1 MVASS
6 QRGQTIGELEEK
18 VDKGSWCDAQL
29 KEWKEIIRRGRE
41 KELKGRSDVEEKE
54 EGGSWR
60 SG

>member
-1 MVASS
+1 V
-6 QRGQTIGELEEK
+6 ELEEK
-18 VDKGSWCDAQL
+18 VGKESWCESQL